1 MNDESES
8 RLYAGVEKA
17 SSEPQD
23 GAALL
28 DRVAAFLCRFVVLT
42 DEQAVAI
49 ALWVLHTHALDAAEV
64 TPYLQI
70 RSAEKRSGKTRLLE
84 VLKLLV
90 ARPWLTGRT
99 SVAALVRKVS
109 DERCTMLLD
118 ESDAAFSGDKAY
130 SEALRGVLNDG
141 YQKGGNAT
149 LCVGQGSNLKA
160 RAFPVFCPK
169 AIAGIGKHLPST
181 VVDRSI
187 TIELRRRVRAESVE
201 KFRLRR
207 VRPEGDDLRAAVE
220 SWGAENVERLSEL
233 VPDVPDA
240 IDDRAQDIWEPLLAV
255 ADVAGAPWPEC
266 GRRAAVVLSG
276 GRSDEDAEDGSI
288 GIALLRDVR
297 PAFRNEDR
305 LHTDELL
312 RRLTSEEFSES
323 PWSTW
328 HHGAPLTARAL
339 AKILRGYR
347 IKSRQVKVF
356 GVNRNGYYRDA
367 FEDTWKRYLPVTDT
381 ASSTD
386 STTLNSQG
394 ENGDSASSTEPVG
407 RGSGNAENAAAI
419 RPVDPVDDKTL
430 YPGGEPPPAH
440 VLSRSSA
447 DPARARALLLSK
459 WPIAT
464 KKL

>member
-1 MNDESES
+1 MNDQSES
-8 RLYAGVEKA
+8 RLYAGIEEA
-17 SSEPQD
+17 SREPQD

-28 DRVAAFLCRFVVLT
+28 DRTETFLRRFVVLA
-42 DEQAVAI
+42 DEQIVAI

-64 TPYLQI
+64 TPYLHV

-118 ESDAAFSGDKAY
+118 ESDAAFSGDKVY

-141 YQKGGNAT
+141 YQKDGNAT
-149 LCVGQGSNLKA
+149 LCVGQGSNIKA
-160 RAFPVFCPK
+160 RSFPVFSPK

-187 TIELRRRVRAESVE
+187 TIELRRRVREESVE

-207 VRPEGDDLRAAVE
+207 VKPQSDEVRAAVE
-220 SWGAENVERLSEL
+220 CWAAANVERLREHVPE
-233 VPDVPDA
+233 VPDTM
-240 IDDRAQDIWEPLLAV
+240 DDRAQDIWEPLLAV
-255 ADVAGAPWPEC
+255 ADVAGEAWPERA
-266 GRRAAVVLSG
+266 RRAAVALSG

-297 PAFRNEDR
+297 QAFRNDGR

-328 HHGAPLTARAL
+328 HHRGPLTARAL
-339 AKILRGYR
+339 AKMLRSYR

-367 FEDTWKRYLPVTDT
+367 LEAPAATSNCTR
-381 ASSTD
+381 
-386 STTLNSQG
+386 
-394 ENGDSASSTEPVG
+394 
-407 RGSGNAENAAAI
+407 RGHFKMYQPERCKVRCSL
-419 RPVDPVDDKTL
+419 V
-430 YPGGEPPPAH
+430 
-440 VLSRSSA
+440 
-447 DPARARALLLSK
+447 
-459 WPIAT
+459 
-464 KKL
+464 